1 MRGTVAPPSHYIGAM
16 RIAVGSDM
24 RQPVTDAV
32 VEWLEG
38 QGHEVQLIGPLVEGV
53 DTEWAEASAATARAV
68 TDGDADTAVL
78 FCWSGT
84 GACIAANKVTGARAA
99 LCGDAETARLARKYN
114 HANVLVMSMRA
125 TSPAIAIETTQA
137 FLDAP
142 WGEDDFD
149 IRNVKAV
156 DALD

>member
-1 MRGTVAPPSHYIGAM
+1 M

-24 RQPVTDAV
+24 REPVTDAV
-32 VEWLEG
+32 IAWLRE
-38 QGHEVQLIGPLVEGV
+38 QGHELVLIGGLVDGDE
-53 DTEWAEASAATARAV
+53 TEWAEASAATARAV
-68 TDGDADTAVL
+68 TDGGADAAVL

-84 GACIAANKVTGARAA
+84 GACIAANKVAGARAA

-125 TSPAIAIETTQA
+125 TSPAIAIETTEA
-137 FLDAP
+137 FLYAP

-149 IRNVKAV
+149 IRNVRTV
-156 DALD
+156 DAIGG

>member
-1 MRGTVAPPSHYIGAM
+1 M

-32 VEWLEG
+32 VDWLRE
-38 QGHEVQLIGPLVEGV
+38 QGYEVKLIGPLIDGD

-68 TDGDADTAVL
+68 TGGTAEAAVL

-84 GACIAANKVTGARAA
+84 GACIAANKVPGARAA

-125 TSPAIAIETTQA
+125 TSPAVAIEATQA
-137 FLDAP
+137 FLATP

-149 IRNVKAV
+149 IRNVRAV

>member
-1 MRGTVAPPSHYIGAM
+1 M

-32 VEWLEG
+32 VDWLRE
-38 QGHEVQLIGPLVEGV
+38 QGYEVDLIGPLIDGDE
-53 DTEWAEASAATARAV
+53 TEWAEASAATARAV
-68 TDGDADTAVL
+68 TGGTADAAVL

-84 GACIAANKVTGARAA
+84 GACIAANKVPGARAA

-125 TSPAIAIETTQA
+125 TSPAIAIEATQA
-137 FLDAP
+137 FLSTP

-149 IRNVKAV
+149 IRNVRAV

>member
-1 MRGTVAPPSHYIGAM
+1 M

-32 VEWLEG
+32 VDWLRE
-38 QGHEVQLIGPLVEGV
+38 QGYEVELIGPLIDGD

-68 TDGDADTAVL
+68 TGGTADAAVL

-84 GACIAANKVTGARAA
+84 GACIAANKVPGARAA

-125 TSPAIAIETTQA
+125 TSPAIAIEATQA
-137 FLDAP
+137 FLATP

-149 IRNVKAV
+149 IRNVRAV

>member
-1 MRGTVAPPSHYIGAM
+1 M

-32 VEWLEG
+32 VDWLRE
-38 QGHEVQLIGPLVEGV
+38 QGHEVELIGPLIDGD

-68 TDGDADTAVL
+68 TGGTADAAVL

-84 GACIAANKVTGARAA
+84 GACIAANKVPGARAA

-125 TSPAIAIETTQA
+125 TSPAVAIEATQA
-137 FLDAP
+137 FLATP

-149 IRNVKAV
+149 IRNVRAV

>member
-1 MRGTVAPPSHYIGAM
+1 M

-24 RQPVTDAV
+24 REPVTDAV
-32 VEWLEG
+32 IAWLRE
-38 QGHEVQLIGPLVEGV
+38 QGHELVLIGPLVDGDE
-53 DTEWAEASAATARAV
+53 TEWAEASAATARAV
-68 TDGDADTAVL
+68 TDGGADAAVL

-84 GACIAANKVTGARAA
+84 GACIAANKVAGARAA

-125 TSPAIAIETTQA
+125 TSPAIAIETTEA
-137 FLDAP
+137 FLYAP

-149 IRNVKAV
+149 IRNVRTV
-156 DALD
+156 DAIGG

>member
-1 MRGTVAPPSHYIGAM
+1 V

-32 VEWLEG
+32 VDWLRE
-38 QGHEVQLIGPLVEGV
+38 QGYEVDLIGPLIDGD

-68 TDGDADTAVL
+68 TGGTAEAAVL

-84 GACIAANKVTGARAA
+84 GACIAANKVPGARAA

-125 TSPAIAIETTQA
+125 TSPAIAIEATQA
-137 FLDAP
+137 FLATP

-149 IRNVKAV
+149 IRNVRAV

>member
-1 MRGTVAPPSHYIGAM
+1 M

-24 RQPVTDAV
+24 SQPVTDAV
-32 VEWLEG
+32 VDWLRE
-38 QGHEVQLIGPLVEGV
+38 QGHEVDLIGPLVDG
-53 DTEWAEASAATARAV
+53 DGTEWAEASAATARAV
-68 TDGDADTAVL
+68 TVGSADVAVL

-84 GACIAANKVTGARAA
+84 GACIAANKVPGARAA

-125 TSPAIAIETTQA
+125 TSPAIAIEATQA
-137 FLDAP
+137 FLATP

-149 IRNVKAV
+149 IRNVRAV